1 MLTIESRMVN
11 NFLAHRP
18 ISYKYKSFCYSILKS
33 TPNLIPLTGSCPF
46 KICNQIR
53 PAYLRTWCSLSR
65 VLYIMSLPSYQVE
78 LYSRLL
84 SPEHYFLA
92 TNSSFLASYVKIGPI
107 YNPLTLQV
115 HFSNKLKTLLLLKI

>member
-53 PAYLRTWCSLSR
+53 PAYPRTWCSLSC

-84 SPEHYFLA
+84 SPEHYFFSYKLEFFSQLCQNWPYLKS
-92 TNSSFLASYVKIGPI
+92 THSSSALFK
-107 YNPLTLQV
+107 
-115 HFSNKLKTLLLLKI
+115 